1 MILSFYC
8 ELIRVKKYFFTFL
21 VLMFDLDLTPRLE
34 QSIFQPDWLLPCI
47 LFISIKMYKD
57 MKDHPRVGNDI

>member
-1 MILSFYC
+1 
-8 ELIRVKKYFFTFL
+8 
-21 VLMFDLDLTPRLE
+21 MFDLDLTPRLE